1 MWACGALFF
10 PVCLTHAE
18 VGQVAVVEL
27 EDVTVT
33 YHTPSGETRAV
44 EDLSLT
50 VESGEFVSIVGPSGC
65 GKSTLLSLIAGL
77 IRPDRGQVRVG
88 GVPVRGPNPAVGYML
103 QQDHLFEWRTVL
115 DNCLLGLE
123 VQGRRTRSAVLRVR
137 RLLKDV
143 GLGDFAHRFPAQLSG
158 GMRQRAALVRTLA
171 LDPKVLL
178 LDEPFSALDYQTRLK
193 LEDEVSH
200 ILRTQG
206 RTVIM
211 VTHDIAEAVSMA
223 DRVIVLTHRP
233 ARVRREYVIDLEP
246 RRSPVQ
252 VRESPGFSRYFRD
265 IWRDLDVQV

>member
-1 MWACGALFF
+1 
-10 PVCLTHAE
+10 VS
-18 VGQVAVVEL
+18 VVEL
-27 EDVTVT
+27 EHVTVT

-44 EDLSLT
+44 EDLSLR
-50 VESGEFVSIVGPSGC
+50 VEEGEFVSVVGPSGC

-77 IRPDRGQVRVG
+77 IRPDAGEVRVG
-88 GVPVRGPNPAVGYML
+88 GVPVQGPNPAVGYML

-123 VQGRRTRSAVLRVR
+123 VRGRRTPAAVARVR
-137 RLLKDV
+137 GLLASC
-143 GLGDFAHRFPAQLSG
+143 GLAEFAHRFPGQLSG

-171 LDPKVLL
+171 LNPKVLL

-193 LEDEVSH
+193 LEDEMSQ
-200 ILRTQG
+200 ILRAQR
-206 RTVIM
+206 RTVVL

-223 DRVIVLTHRP
+223 DRVVVLTQRP
-233 ARVRREYVIDLEP
+233 ARLKREYVIDLSP

-265 IWRDLDVQV
+265 IWRDLDVHI